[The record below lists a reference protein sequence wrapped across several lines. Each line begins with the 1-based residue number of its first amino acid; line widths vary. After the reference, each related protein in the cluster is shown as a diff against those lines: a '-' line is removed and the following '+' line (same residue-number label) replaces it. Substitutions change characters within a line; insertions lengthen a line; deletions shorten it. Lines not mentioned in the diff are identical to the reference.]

1 MSLSKPA
8 HKPRSQVRQHFCIVS
23 ETYIPEINGVAL
35 TLANLVKGLIARGH
49 SVSVV
54 HPRQHKQEKS
64 HGSGVTSC
72 SEDISVRGLP
82 LPGYDGLQFGMFSGR
97 LLRQTWKRHPPA
109 AVYVATEGPL
119 GWSAVRAA
127 RQLGI
132 PCVSGFHTNFHQ
144 YCKHYGVGRLQP
156 LALRYLA
163 LVSQSNRIHTGL
175 QRRTARPTAKPGFN
189 SVSILE
195 RGVDSELFAP
205 QRRCSELRHRWG
217 LFDDDIALIYV
228 GRIAAEKNLKLAIE
242 AYRAA
247 KKIND
252 RVKFVIVGDGPLRP
266 ALQSEHADVIFA
278 GMQTGEQLARHYASA
293 DIFLFASETETFGNV
308 TLEAMASGLAV
319 IAYNYAGAKL
329 HIANGE
335 SGLLVRFGDAKGF
348 IESACDLVRE
358 PETIK
363 RIRRQARQY
372 VTRLSWPRV
381 VERFE
386 ALLLSAGRRPGRTAS
401 SFPLTRGNV
410 AIQP

>member
-1 MSLSKPA
+1 MIFVYPIVSTWGRSDPLTGRACGEGMEENRLRNGDRSYVDGCRAFACFSSADQSNSLINVALKT
-8 HKPRSQVRQHFCIVS
+8 RSQTAESGRQHFCIVS

-64 HGSGVTSC
+64 HGSGVTPC

-119 GWSAVRAA
+119 GWSAVRSA

-156 LALRYLA
+156 LALRYLRWFHNQTEST
-163 LVSQSNRIHTGL
+163 LVSNEELRARLQS
-175 QRRTARPTAKPGFN
+175 AGFN

-205 QRRCSELRHRWG
+205 QRRCTELRRKWG
-217 LFDDDIALIYV
+217 LSNDDLALIYV
-228 GRIAAEKNLKLAIE
+228 GRIAAEKNLELAFE

-247 KKIND
+247 KKIQ
-252 RVKFVIVGDGPLRP
+252 RP
-266 ALQSEHADVIFA
+266 D
-278 GMQTGEQLARHYASA
+278 
-293 DIFLFASETETFGNV
+293 
-308 TLEAMASGLAV
+308 
-319 IAYNYAGAKL
+319 
-329 HIANGE
+329 
-335 SGLLVRFGDAKGF
+335 
-348 IESACDLVRE
+348 
-358 PETIK
+358 
-363 RIRRQARQY
+363 
-372 VTRLSWPRV
+372 
-381 VERFE
+381 
-386 ALLLSAGRRPGRTAS
+386 
-401 SFPLTRGNV
+401 
-410 AIQP
+410 